1 MINRRTILKTTG
13 LAAPALVAAPAILTG
28 LTAPAMA
35 KAPIVGTTGPSFYRY
50 KLGEFEIIA
59 LHEGE
64 FTRPLDA
71 SFVRNAPLEAVQ
83 KTLADNF
90 LPTDK
95 LTISFTAMLVN
106 TGSKLVLID
115 TGFNDNGG
123 PTNGRVVAAMK
134 AAGIEPSMVD
144 VVALSHFHGDHLQ
157 GLRNKAG
164 QLVYPN
170 AEVMVPEQ
178 EWAFWMSD
186 DRMAAAPDAMKG
198 AFQGVRRVLTPNAK
212 DVKQFKWGDE
222 IVTGITAVEASGH
235 TPGHTA
241 FAIASGNAKMMFVAD
256 TTNTPVLFA
265 TNPEWQVMFDM
276 DPNKAVATRKRLL
289 DMAATEKLRL
299 AFYHASFPATGFI
312 AKEGAGYRFVPVQWS

>member
-13 LAAPALVAAPAILTG
+13 LAAPAMVAAPAILTG
-28 LTAPAMA
+28 LATPAMA
-35 KAPIVGTTGPSFYRY
+35 KAPIVGTSGPSFYRY

-95 LTISFTAMLVN
+95 LTISFTAVLVN

-222 IVTGITAVEASGH
+222 IVTGITAVDASGH

-289 DMAATEKLRL
+289 DMAASEKLRL